1 MEEGEIIILKL
12 EEIPRYFDSQK
23 KEMEQYLNK
32 LNFLN
37 GIIEDL
43 YNKEKNFSDL
53 QQKVNNIYETLTLYF
68 NNETKGKELD
78 DINLEMESYIG
89 DYNKKLEEFK
99 KEIEKLDL
107 KTLEKIEIQKYLE
120 EKIKPF
126 FEEKIKGYTEIDKKL
141 NQIFELAGKN
151 IKNNFESLTRL
162 LKTFQKIIEDK
173 NDINFIKFYNDIDQH
188 VRNIKDIIP
197 NNIEDLLK
205 LEKNKI
211 KNLYSLILKDILDS
225 KSKIRNFFIE
235 NRLLSE
241 NEINLLEEI
250 YKLPDKEFEFNRILI
265 ELTKNLNAPE
275 KEVQETFIGLSK
287 KGLLTLKIFTE

>member
-173 NDINFIKFYNDIDQH
+173 NDINFIKFYNDIDQR